1 LQEKMPYPP
10 KPLAGKIFLQTIT
23 PREVQVL
30 EMPERGV
37 GPLLC
42 PDRGLGYHALK
53 KWSEGWGTSRFCDR
67 GVPLWAGR
75 RGYPHGPG
83 ITSG

>member
-1 LQEKMPYPP
+1 MLLKKWSGVRVPLLFGSGGYPLSKKRGPYPP

-23 PREVQVL
+23 PREAQVL

-42 PDRGLGYHALK
+42 PDRGVGISCFQK
-53 KWSEGWGTSRFCDR
+53 NDR
-67 GVPLWAGR
+67 GM
-75 RGYPHGPG
+75 GYLPFL
-83 ITSG
+83 